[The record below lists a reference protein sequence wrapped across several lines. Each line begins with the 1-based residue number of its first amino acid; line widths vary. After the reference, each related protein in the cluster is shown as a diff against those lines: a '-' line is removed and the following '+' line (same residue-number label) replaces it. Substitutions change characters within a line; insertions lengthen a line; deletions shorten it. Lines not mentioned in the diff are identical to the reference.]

1 MVLAEFATKIAS
13 ETARRQ
19 NERTGVELRK
29 RLFFDRIQCQR
40 RNSPVRKRVENS
52 FDILPNTAPA
62 KRTLVNFAPV
72 GAQEAA
78 HPIAPAAQR
87 FLQQSLAVFLIRN
100 PVHVY
105 LVTLKRS
112 IEYGAD

>member
-1 MVLAEFATKIAS
+1 
-13 ETARRQ
+13 
-19 NERTGVELRK
+19 
-29 RLFFDRIQCQR
+29 
-40 RNSPVRKRVENS
+40 
-52 FDILPNTAPA
+52 
-62 KRTLVNFAPV
+62 V